1 MVRML
6 QRWGGG
12 RSEEA
17 YKVKE
22 NEEAI
27 KTPEKVM
34 QPP

>member
-17 YKVKE
+17 YKIKE
-22 NEEAI
+22 NEEAV
-27 KTPEKVM
+27 KTPEKIM